1 LNTIEINNREIE
13 GAITNGQSSETRNI
27 GTGQRQTKQK
37 TQHRKLKR
45 WATRTPPKHLRR
57 KPETA
62 ILIMCICFFLF

>member
-13 GAITNGQSSETRNI
+13 GAITNGQSRETMNI

-45 WATRTPPKHLRR
+45 
-57 KPETA
+57 
-62 ILIMCICFFLF
+62 